1 MSFNVRVGSLTNK
14 NNDGPIEVPFG
25 LTVDDAGLGGEFAA
39 NGEIDITGITTVGF
53 VTAQHVKAGVITAVT
68 FNGDGS
74 GLTNVP
80 SLETSKA
87 YALKMII
94 SDPPLRS

>member
-1 MSFNVRVGSLTNK
+1 MSFNVRVDSLTNK

-53 VTAQHVKAGVITAVT
+53 VTAQHVTIGVVTAT
-68 FNGDGS
+68 TLFGDGS
-74 GLTNVP
+74 GLTNV
-80 SLETSKA
+80 TTITASKSI
-87 YALKMII
+87 ALKLLL